1 MKNCRCLIVLPLL
14 MLTAC
19 TQWERPGA
27 VESTRNAEYAECRSR
42 GYDRFPRT
50 WCGTWSSATK
60 TNTFLARRIR
70 KTVHRDTA
78 TTRSRRLKQCRPIA
92 ISPPETPP
100 SKPVCTA
107 KAGGRKPTIGRNGN
121 VAAFAWGEM
130 PLTHSTIVITSV
142 QPQRNQRF
150 RPDRR

>member
-42 GYDRFPRT
+42 GYDRFPPD
-50 WCGTWSSATK
+50 
-60 TNTFLARRIR
+60 
-70 KTVHRDTA
+70 VVRDVEFSYENKYIPCEKNKKDCPSGY
-78 TTRSRRLKQCRPIA
+78 RYDKEQCRPIA

-107 KAGGRKPTIGRNGN
+107 KAGVRKPTIGRNGD
-121 VAAFAWGEM
+121 AA
-130 PLTHSTIVITSV
+130 T
-142 QPQRNQRF
+142 
-150 RPDRR
+150 